1 MLSMLVLSLLV
12 IFKLFRPHP
21 NECSGGDLDGDLY
34 FITWDDK
41 LIPEKVDAPMDYTA
55 TRPRIMDHAVTLEVH
70 SILLSAFHSL
80 NFLDYMYILWL
91 ICCSSY
97 SVNRISIVA
106 KYQFISDLS
115 PETMD

>member
-1 MLSMLVLSLLV
+1 MSMLALSLLV
-12 IFKLFRPHP
+12 IFKLIRSHP

-70 SILLSAFHSL
+70 SILLSVFHSL
-80 NFLDYMYILWL
+80 IFLDYMYILWL